1 MPALTI
7 WLSIG
12 ISVAL
17 LVVAGG
23 LVALA
28 MTTDLP
34 VVAALLLLAVLDLVI
49 IVGGY
54 VAVRR
59 SLSSSR

>member
-34 VVAALLLLAVLDLVI
+34 VVAALLLLAVLDLII

>member
-1 MPALTI
+1 MPSLTI

-34 VVAALLLLAVLDLVI
+34 IVAALLLLAVLDLVI

>member
-12 ISVAL
+12 VSVAL

-28 MTTDLP
+28 MTTDIP
-34 VVAALLLLAVLDLVI
+34 IVAALLLLAVLDLVI

-54 VAVRR
+54 IAVRR
-59 SLSSSR
+59 SLSSFR

>member
-12 ISVAL
+12 VSVAL

-34 VVAALLLLAVLDLVI
+34 VVVALLLLAVLDLVI

-54 VAVRR
+54 IAVRR